1 MTEPTV
7 AEYVEALAT
16 IESLYPLIFPII
28 EADHGSPAIA
38 AGRPPLTLTKL
49 RRALQLAQ
57 FAIHQRTL
65 PRE

>member
-7 AEYVEALAT
+7 AEYEEALAT
-16 IESLYPLIFPII
+16 IEALYGLQFPIL
-28 EADHGSPAIA
+28 EADHNSPAIA

-49 RRALQLAQ
+49 RRAFQLAQ

-65 PRE
+65 PRK